1 MFACARVGATFFVAS
16 NQTVSR
22 LGISTWNSSPFPTGE
37 YKFTE
42 ETIYTAMGQKTRRN
56 YACSWKHNC
65 VRSCASSGNDTTS
78 QSPPFCA
85 SADFYSSHNQHSQLC
100 HALLSIRV
108 TWINFDFSVFQLVA
122 CPSKTLRIS
131 KTLGESAASLEPVGT
146 SWVIRENLQISK
158 AVKHK
163 FFFIF
168 PFRISHLET

>member
-1 MFACARVGATFFVAS
+1 MCTCGRYFFRCLKSNCLKTWHFNLELFTFSYWRIRIHWRDHLHCNGSEDKATLCL
-16 NQTVSR
+16 Q
-22 LGISTWNSSPFPTGE
+22 L
-37 YKFTE
+37 
-42 ETIYTAMGQKTRRN
+42 KT
-56 YACSWKHNC
+56 
-65 VRSCASSGNDTTS
+65 
-78 QSPPFCA
+78 
-85 SADFYSSHNQHSQLC
+85 QLC
-100 HALLSIRV
+100 SILRELWERHHFSVSTILRKRRFLFVTQSTFSAMSRTALHRV

-158 AVKHK
+158 AVKHT

>member
-65 VRSCASSGNDTTS
+65 VRSLGTT
-78 QSPPFCA
+78 PLCA

-108 TWINFDFSVFQLVA
+108 TWINFDFSVFQLA

-131 KTLGESAASLEPVGT
+131 KTLGDSAASLEPVGT

-158 AVKHK
+158 AVKHT